1 MKNFWLQLWGLFLL
15 AGLGLLAMAVI
26 MFVGNLTGVSGSPVL
41 YLHLV
46 QWAQT
51 LFLMTAVPLAWT
63 WFFYVRGRVVADGS
77 SVWRETLANVR
88 LLHVRPAHLVLAA
101 ALTVAMLP
109 LSDAVEVA
117 CTRLPVPDGVREYC
131 EEGFLQNQRIL
142 AVVLQLDGVWGWA
155 ELFLLMC
162 LGTAVGE
169 ELMFRGALLNCFVR
183 GGGVCWHVAAWLVGL
198 IFALIHFEPMGF
210 IPRWLLGTLFAY
222 LVWWS
227 GSLWPGVVA
236 HCINNLV
243 ALVSYKMASA
253 DELMSLDR
261 DFTFGPMLIACSA
274 VVTVLLIA
282 LFYRMR
288 VEKVDC

>member
-1 MKNFWLQLWGLFLL
+1 MKRFWLQLWSLLVL
-15 AGLGLLAMAVI
+15 AGIGLLAMVII
-26 MFVGNLTGVSGSPVL
+26 MFLAGVGGLRESPVL
-41 YLHLV
+41 YLNMV

-51 LFLMTAVPLAWT
+51 LVVMMGAPLAWT
-63 WFFYVRGRVVADGS
+63 WFHYVRGGVVADGS
-77 SVWRETLANVR
+77 AWRETLANVR
-88 LLHVRPAHLVLAA
+88 LLRVRPMHLLLAA
-101 ALTVAMLP
+101 LVMVAMLP
-109 LSDAVEVA
+109 LADAIEVA
-117 CTRLPVPDGVREYC
+117 CTRLPLPEGVRQYC
-131 EEGFLQNQRIL
+131 EEGFLQNQQVL

-183 GGGVCWHVAAWLVGL
+183 AGGVRWHVAAWLVGL
-198 IFALIHFEPMGF
+198 IFALIHFEPMGL

-222 LVWWS
+222 MVWWS
-227 GSLWPGVVA
+227 GSLWPGIVA

-243 ALVSYKMASA
+243 ALISYKMASA

-274 VVTVLLIA
+274 VVTALLIGQ
-282 LFYRMR
+282 FYRSR